1 MNISDILG
9 ITPAAS
15 SSAAPTTAAALPRIN
30 IKQPYSLLA
39 AATAAAIPYGAL
51 FLRPDGTY
59 ITIRET
65 PATPTTP
72 GSYTVQP
79 MTAKR
84 FTTWIEQHA
93 HYTQHADPTS
103 QRTSLSEA
111 QASILLEADPLRH
124 TIPTIDHIAPV
135 RLPILRTGT
144 TLEKP
149 IFEPAPIGYDPTTR
163 IYTADTLPITW
174 NKLYTPESVTRQLL
188 HIFYDFP
195 LDGGDL
201 DHRCCRS
208 MGAIICAMLGQFLH
222 HSIDRFPLIILN
234 ANQPGT
240 GKSFLAR
247 AILAPVHGDID
258 TVNYN
263 SDENELRKLLNT
275 RLLDAAP
282 YAFLDDIPS
291 LVSNTVNRYVTSSR
305 ISDRI
310 MGKQE
315 AFTVENRMQFFITG
329 NQLKTSKDVE
339 RRSLPIDLF
348 CAGDATQRTIGTRI
362 SEHGI
367 LTPTWRRDMLTALWS
382 LVAGW
387 MRAGCPKDPTTA
399 ARISSFE
406 HYKIAAHITIWAG
419 FPDPFGPRQVDL
431 DTGDTM
437 TDALTETIIYIATNQ
452 TGTTDNYTVDRILE
466 IATAI
471 GKADIIT
478 GSARDPRKSLGQQMR
493 RIKGRIFTDSY
504 GRQFEVGNRRTSASS
519 NYTIT
524 ILTPPTGSFT
534 PLADTPTTDT
544 PTTDREL
551 L

>member
-1 MNISDILG
+1 MNIQDILG
-9 ITPAAS
+9 PTPAA
-15 SSAAPTTAAALPRIN
+15 APADPAALPRISV
-30 IKQPYSLLA
+30 KQPFSVLA
-39 AATAAAIPYGAL
+39 AQTAAAIPRGAL
-51 FLRPDGTY
+51 FRNSIGEY
-59 ITIRET
+59 FTIRISTTHST
-65 PATPTTP
+65 PYEIIPMDREKFSTWVEQYVCYTPHPASDT
-72 GSYTVQP
+72 
-79 MTAKR
+79 
-84 FTTWIEQHA
+84 
-93 HYTQHADPTS
+93 
-103 QRTSLSEA
+103 RTSLSPA
-111 QASILLEADPLRH
+111 QSGIILKSDQLADSTPLVK
-124 TIPTIDHIAPV
+124 HISPV
-135 RLPILRTGT
+135 RLPILAPGT
-144 TLEKP
+144 THTQP
-149 IFEPAPIGYDPTTR
+149 RFIPAPIGYDPNTQ
-163 IYTADTLPITW
+163 IYTVDSIPINW
-174 NKLYTPESVTRQLL
+174 NQYYTPESVTRQLL
-188 HIFYDFP
+188 HIFADFP

-201 DHRCCRS
+201 DHRSCRS
-208 MGAIICAMLGQFLH
+208 MGAIVTAMLGQFLH
-222 HSIDRFPLIILN
+222 HIIDRFPLLIFN

-247 AILAPVHGDID
+247 AILAPVHGAIS
-258 TVNYN
+258 TINHTE
-263 SDENELRKLLNT
+263 ENELRQGLNAQLL
-275 RLLDAAP
+275 AGAS
-282 YAFLDDIPS
+282 YAFMDDIS
-291 LVSNTVNRYVTSSR
+291 ALISNTINRYVTSPL

-310 MGKQE
+310 LHTQKQ
-315 AFTVENRMQFFITG
+315 FTVENRMQFIATG

-348 CAGDATQRTIGTRI
+348 CAGDATRRTIGTRI

-387 MRAGCPKDPTTA
+387 MRAGCPQDPTTA
-399 ARISSFE
+399 SRISSFE

-419 FPDPFGPRQVDL
+419 FMDPFGPRQVDL

-437 TDALTETIIYIATNQ
+437 TDALTETIVYIATNQ
-452 TGTTDNYTVDRILE
+452 TTASETYTVDRILE

-524 ILTPPTGSFT
+524 ILTPPTGGFT

>member
-1 MNISDILG
+1 MNITDILTG
-9 ITPAAS
+9 PATEQGNS
-15 SSAAPTTAAALPRIN
+15 TAAAAPAQLPRIS
-30 IKQPYSLLA
+30 IKQPYSDLA
-39 AATAAAIPYGAL
+39 TQTAAAIPHGAL
-51 FLRPDGTY
+51 YLTRADEY
-59 ITIRET
+59 ITISEHPGT
-65 PATPTTP
+65 PHTPYSTRSMTP
-72 GSYTVQP
+72 
-79 MTAKR
+79 KR
-84 FTTWIEQHA
+84 FATWIEQHVW
-93 HYTQHADPTS
+93 YTQHPATDT
-103 QRTSLSEA
+103 RTSLSEA
-111 QASILLEADPLRH
+111 QAALILESDAFRA
-124 TIPTIDHIAPV
+124 TIPTVDHISPV
-135 RLPILRTGT
+135 RLPILAPGT
-144 TLEKP
+144 TAEKP
-149 IFEPAPIGYDPTTR
+149 RFIPAPTGYDPTTR
-163 IYTADTLPITW
+163 IYTADSLPTDW
-174 NKLYTPESVTRQLL
+174 NRQYSIESITRQLL
-188 HIFYDFP
+188 HIFADFP

-201 DHRCCRS
+201 DHRVCRS
-208 MGAIICAMLGQFLH
+208 MGAIICAMLGQYLH
-222 HSIDRFPLIILN
+222 HCIDRYPLIILN

-258 TVNYN
+258 TINFN
-263 SDENELRKLLNT
+263 ADENELRKLLNT
-275 RLLDAAP
+275 RLLDTAA

-291 LVSNTVNRYVTSSR
+291 LISNTINRYVTSSR
-305 ISDRI
+305 ITDRV
-310 MGKQE
+310 MGKQSS
-315 AFTVENRMQFFITG
+315 FTVENRMQFFITG

-348 CAGDATQRTIGTRI
+348 CAGDATTRTIGTRI

-387 MRAGCPKDPTTA
+387 QRAGCPKDPTTA

-437 TDALTETIIYIATNQ
+437 TDALTETIIYISTNQ
-452 TGTTDNYTVDRILE
+452 TTTTETYTIDRILE
-466 IATAI
+466 IAAAI

-478 GSARDPRKSLGQQMR
+478 GSARDPRKSLGHQMR

-524 ILTPPTGSFT
+524 HLTPPTGSFT
-534 PLADTPTTDT
+534 PLQTAP
-544 PTTDREL
+544 PEEEENSL